1 MNIAH
6 LKKTPSVNGD
16 DKSQETDGEMLIR
29 VGKKFALLSIILLM
43 SDTLFDWIIG
53 LLDLMTEGIH
63 IVIESIEY
71 SIELILENI
80 FQTDHQQSEMIIV
93 NGAIVISLYLAYR
106 LYLFTPKLCSLIAKK
121 WTSYLE
127 HKSSYWHAMPL
138 IRKTKLTCAYCFGIS
153 CILFLVTL

>member
-1 MNIAH
+1 MNFTH
-6 LKKTPSVNGD
+6 LKKTPSVSKN
-16 DKSQETDGEMLIR
+16 DKSLETDGEMLIR
-29 VGKKFALLSIILLM
+29 IGKKFTLLSVILLM

-53 LLDLMTEGIH
+53 LLDLMTEGVH

-93 NGAIVISLYLAYR
+93 NGALLLSLYFAYR
-106 LYLFTPKLCSLIAKK
+106 LYLATPKLCSFIAKK
-121 WTSYLE
+121 WTLYLE
-127 HKSSYWHAMPL
+127 HKISYWQAMPL